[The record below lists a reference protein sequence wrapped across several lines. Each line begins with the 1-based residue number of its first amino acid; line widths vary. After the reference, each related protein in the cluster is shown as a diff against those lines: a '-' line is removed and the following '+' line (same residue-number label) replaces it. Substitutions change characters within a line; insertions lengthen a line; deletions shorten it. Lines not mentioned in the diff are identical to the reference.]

1 MIRLNNVNKT
11 YESSK
16 AVRCHALKNVSL
28 EIPRGDFVAIVGPS
42 GCGKTTLLN
51 IIGCLDE
58 HDEGE
63 YLLEGVD
70 VGQLN
75 EGKKAKLR
83 NKKIGFVL
91 QDFALINNQTV
102 AYNVELPLLFGN
114 TPYSKI
120 QPKVSEALK
129 KVGLGDKVKNK
140 ANELSGGQRQRV
152 AIARALI
159 NSPSL
164 ILADEP
170 TGQLDSKMGM
180 QIMELLTAL
189 NKEGI
194 TVVVVTHDHTVA
206 SYAKRIITMSDGE
219 IISVKQ
225 NK

>member
-1 MIRLNNVNKT
+1 MATRSRTK
-11 YESSK
+11 
-16 AVRCHALKNVSL
+16 
-28 EIPRGDFVAIVGPS
+28 
-42 GCGKTTLLN
+42 
-51 IIGCLDE
+51 
-58 HDEGE
+58 
-63 YLLEGVD
+63 
-70 VGQLN
+70 
-75 EGKKAKLR
+75 
-83 NKKIGFVL
+83 
-91 QDFALINNQTV
+91 
-102 AYNVELPLLFGN
+102 
-114 TPYSKI
+114 
-120 QPKVSEALK
+120 
-129 KVGLGDKVKNK
+129 
-140 ANELSGGQRQRV
+140 QRQRV